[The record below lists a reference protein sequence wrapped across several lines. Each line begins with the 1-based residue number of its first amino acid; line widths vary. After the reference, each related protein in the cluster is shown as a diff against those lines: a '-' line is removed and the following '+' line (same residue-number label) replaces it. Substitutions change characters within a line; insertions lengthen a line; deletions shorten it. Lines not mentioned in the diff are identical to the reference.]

1 MTWSGGRRYQKSGLR
16 MPASAGGWAAMCVA
30 FRGAVALDAA
40 SGGHSLSGN
49 SPFRMQAFYFS
60 LTCLRCLVSK

>member
-1 MTWSGGRRYQKSGLR
+1 